1 MLFKG
6 LKGCVTGDDVVQR
19 LQKLCRKEDVVRG
32 LGSYVEGKAIVWR
45 LRRMCKIRGGC
56 VKCEEVVP

>member
-6 LKGCVTGDDVVQR
+6 LEDCVTGDDVVQR

-32 LGSYVEGKAIVWR
+32 LGSCVEGKAIVWR
-45 LRRMCKIRGGC
+45 LRRMCRIGGGC
-56 VKCEEVVP
+56 VEGEEVVP